1 MKTTILAAAF
11 AALAPFATLADEAAI
26 SATAPYAFETGAS
39 AKAGGVYVHI
49 MNSGEADALVGVKS
63 DIAART
69 EVHESREVEG
79 VMKMQH
85 VDALPLPANGEI
97 MMQPGGYHIM
107 LMGLKAP
114 LTEGESFPVTLVFES
129 GTEITVNAEV
139 KKRGEEGMD
148 HSGHKMSN

>member
-1 MKTTILAAAF
+1 
-11 AALAPFATLADEAAI
+11 
-26 SATAPYAFETGAS
+26 
-39 AKAGGVYVHI
+39 
-49 MNSGEADALVGVKS
+49 
-63 DIAART
+63 
-69 EVHESREVEG
+69 
-79 VMKMQH
+79 MQH

-129 GTEITVNAEV
+129 GTEIIIDAEV